1 MGAVVRFISRKKRA
15 ARSTEQRAGGLCLA
29 WLRLVCGLVVSLGG
43 LHHIAI
49 RQPCE
54 SQKNNSASCV
64 NVSLSR
70 HGVVVGVVSL
80 SPSSPT
86 TATCEKRNDN
96 ESLRCR
102 PQMTESFDTNLD
114 IVRMECFA
122 LSVAENSRR
131 FLRERCSRSKI
142 LRISVVFIDFHLNHT
157 TKYELDRIAWQA
169 VVRGPYR
176 EDQRVK
182 WSPGKVYR
190 PRLTLGIAL
199 SDQNMPSKQRS

>member
-1 MGAVVRFISRKKRA
+1 MKPAFLVPSSWCGTAPANQRRA
-15 ARSTEQRAGGLCLA
+15 PQEL
-29 WLRLVCGLVVSLGG
+29 GLVS
-43 LHHIAI
+43 
-49 RQPCE
+49 
-54 SQKNNSASCV
+54 SMASC
-64 NVSLSR
+64 LSR
-70 HGVVVGVVSL
+70 
-80 SPSSPT
+80 T
-86 TATCEKRNDN
+86 TATCAKRNDN

-114 IVRMECFA
+114 IVRRECFA
-122 LSVAENSRR
+122 LPIAENSRR

-142 LRISVVFIDFHLNHT
+142 VFIDFHLNHT

-199 SDQNMPSKQRS
+199 SGQNMPPKRRS

>member
-1 MGAVVRFISRKKRA
+1 MGAVVRFTSRKKK
-15 ARSTEQRAGGLCLA
+15 EQRAAQSREQGAWLA

-43 LHHIAI
+43 QHHIAI

-157 TKYELDRIAWQA
+157 TKYELDRIAWPA
-169 VVRGPYR
+169 VVRGP
-176 EDQRVK
+176 
-182 WSPGKVYR
+182 
-190 PRLTLGIAL
+190 
-199 SDQNMPSKQRS
+199 

>member
-1 MGAVVRFISRKKRA
+1 MGAVVRFTSRKKRA

-102 PQMTESFDTNLD
+102 PQMMTSFDTHLER
-114 IVRMECFA
+114 VKRECFA

-142 LRISVVFIDFHLNHT
+142 LRISARFHQFSSESH
-157 TKYELDRIAWQA
+157 DQVRIGQN
-169 VVRGPYR
+169 
-176 EDQRVK
+176 
-182 WSPGKVYR
+182 
-190 PRLTLGIAL
+190 RLAGSRKRTV
-199 SDQNMPSKQRS
+199 S

>member
-1 MGAVVRFISRKKRA
+1 MLSSDLQVAKK
-15 ARSTEQRAGGLCLA
+15 EQRAAQSREQEAWLA

-43 LHHIAI
+43 QHHIAI

-80 SPSSPT
+80 SPT

-102 PQMTESFDTNLD
+102 TQMTASFDTNLD
-114 IVRMECFA
+114 IVRRECFA
-122 LSVAENSRR
+122 LPIAENSRR

-142 LRISVVFIDFHLNHT
+142 SRISAVFIAFHLNHT
-157 TKYELDRIAWQA
+157 TKYELDRIAWPA
-169 VVRGPYR
+169 VVRGP
-176 EDQRVK
+176 
-182 WSPGKVYR
+182 
-190 PRLTLGIAL
+190 
-199 SDQNMPSKQRS
+199 